1 MNYNIYA
8 LDASEAV
15 QVPQFDISDHL
26 KRIVERSGHDKELEY
41 IQFNE
46 LLDSYTLAILELT
59 MAGIQWKE
67 GYTCRVT
74 PHPTSGINSLYSFLF
89 VPPNG
94 GKVAFAVSALTIPWL
109 DDRLVTAKEKT
120 EQGGRA

>member
-15 QVPQFDISDHL
+15 QVPQFDLSDHL

-59 MAGIQWKE
+59 RAGIQWQE
-67 GYTCRVT
+67 GYACRVT
-74 PHPTSGINSLYSFLF
+74 PHPTSGINSIYSFLF
-89 VPPNG
+89 VPPSD
-94 GKVAFAVSALTIPWL
+94 GKVAYAVSALRMPWL
-109 DDRLVTAKEKT
+109 DDRLVAAKEKT